1 MLLFQALIVGMAAG
15 SIYALIALGLVL
27 IYKSSG
33 VINFAQGGLVMIGAF
48 IAYTVLIKT
57 GIPLWAAFPIIL
69 VLAGLLGVV
78 IEKLVLRHM
87 TGVSLISVIMVT
99 LGINFVIEGS
109 ATAVWGT
116 SNFSFPKIFPSISLN
131 LGGIMISEVYL
142 CGFSIAIVILVIFL
156 LFFKYSKMGLA
167 MRAVADNQ
175 KASVSLGLSPS
186 KIFSL
191 SWALSCI
198 VATIGGIVLAN
209 IKLLNVGLGYIGL
222 VVFPVVILGGLDS
235 IAGAVIGGFII
246 GLLESI
252 SGVYISRLIGG
263 AVEQVISF
271 VVLLIILLVRPYGLF
286 GTKEILRL

>member
-1 MLLFQALIVGMAAG
+1 MLLLQTLIAGIAAG

-48 IAYTVLIKT
+48 IAYTVLTKT
-57 GIPLWAAFPIIL
+57 GVPLWAAFPIIL
-69 VLAGLLGVV
+69 ALSALLGIV
-78 IEKLVLRHM
+78 IEKLILRHM

-116 SNFSFPKIFPSISLN
+116 SNFSFPKIFPSVSLN
-131 LGGIMISEVYL
+131 LGGIAISEVYL
-142 CGFSIAIVILVIFL
+142 WGFSIAIVILVVFL

-167 MRAVADNQ
+167 MRSVADNQ